1 MLLAIDTSTRSG
13 GVALWENGAAVASLT
28 WRSKFHHSEELMPAI
43 SSLLSSRRLTMR
55 DLQGIGVALGPGGFS
70 ALRVGLSTAKG
81 LAMPIGLPLVG
92 VGTLEAE
99 AHPWRSVGMAV
110 QPILDLGRGNLAT
123 ARFAMEGNAWQ
134 KVADEHIATPEELLA
149 SLQGAGPTILCGEGV
164 PSYND
169 ALKDGLPAGS
179 MLMPFTTTASRLSAL
194 GEMAEAKLSEEEI
207 PSMAGLEPLYLRP
220 PNIGPPKTLKRI
232 QL

>member
-13 GVALWENGAAVASLT
+13 GVALWDNGASVASLT

-43 SSLLSSRRLTMR
+43 SSLLTSRRLTMR

-99 AHPWRSVGMAV
+99 AYPWRSVGMAV

-123 ARFAMEGNAWQ
+123 ARFSLEGDDWR
-134 KVADEHIATPEELLA
+134 KIADEQVATPDELLA
-149 SLQGAGPTILCGEGV
+149 SLQGEDPTILCGEGV
-164 PSYND
+164 PVYRD
-169 ALKDGLPAGS
+169 ALNDGLPAGS
-179 MLMPFTTTASRLSAL
+179 MVMPFTTTALRLSAL
-194 GEMAEAKLSEEEI
+194 GEMAESKLSQGE
-207 PSMAGLEPLYLRP
+207 PPPMASLEPLYLRP
-220 PNIGPPKTLKRI
+220 PNIGPPKTLKKI

>member
-13 GVALWENGAAVASLT
+13 GVALWDNGAAVASMC
-28 WRSKFHHSEELMPAI
+28 WRSTHHHSEELMPSI
-43 SSLLSSRRLTMR
+43 SSLISGRRLTMR

-99 AHPWRSVGMAV
+99 AHPWRSLGMAV
-110 QPILDLGRGNLAT
+110 QPILDMGRGNLAT
-123 ARFAMEGNAWQ
+123 TRFAFVGDGWK
-134 KVADEHIATPEELLA
+134 KVADEHIATPDELLA
-149 SLQGAGPTILCGEGV
+149 SLQGAGPTLLCGEGV
-164 PSYND
+164 ATYRE
-169 ALKDGLPAGS
+169 ALKEGLPAGS
-179 MLMPFTTTASRLSAL
+179 MLMPFTTTAARLSAL
-194 GEMAEAKLSEEEI
+194 GEMAESKLSEGGL
-207 PSMAGLEPLYLRP
+207 PAMASLEPLYLRP

>member
-13 GVALWENGAAVASLT
+13 GVALWDNGAAVAT
-28 WRSKFHHSEELMPAI
+28 MCWRSAQHHSQELMPAI

-55 DLQGIGVALGPGGFS
+55 DLEGIGVALGPGGFS

-99 AHPWRSVGMAV
+99 AYPWRSVGLPV

-123 ARFAMEGNAWQ
+123 ARFSFEGDVWK

-164 PSYND
+164 PTLGD
-169 ALKDGLPAGS
+169 ALRDGLPDRS
-179 MLMPFTTTASRLSAL
+179 LLMPFTTPASRLSAL
-194 GEMAEAKLSEEEI
+194 GEMAESKLSEGE
-207 PSMAGLEPLYLRP
+207 PPPMAGLEPLYLRA

>member
-1 MLLAIDTSTRSG
+1 VLLAIDTSTRSG
-13 GVALWENGAAVASLT
+13 GVALWDNGVTVASMS
-28 WRSKFHHSEELMPAI
+28 WRSTYHHSEELIPAI
-43 SSLLSSRRLTMR
+43 SSLLSSRRVSMR

-99 AHPWRSVGMAV
+99 AYPWREVGMAV

-123 ARFAMEGNAWQ
+123 ARFAHEGAGWS
-134 KVADEHIATPEELLA
+134 KVAGENVTTPDDLLA
-149 SLQGAGPTILCGEGV
+149 SLQGAGSTILCGEGV
-164 PSYND
+164 PSYQD
-169 ALKDGLPAGS
+169 ALRDGLPTGS
-179 MLMPFTTTASRLSAL
+179 ILVPFTTSASRLSAL
-194 GEMAEAKLSEEEI
+194 GAMAESKLSEGEAT
-207 PSMAGLEPLYLRP
+207 SMAGLEPLYLRP

-232 QL
+232 QP